1 VIKKLEEFAALN
13 KPMRSYI
20 GMGYYGTQLPNVI
33 KRCVLENPGWCA
45 HGLKVSSRRS
55 AMNRP

>member
-1 VIKKLEEFAALN
+1 MIKKLEEFAALN

-33 KRCVLENPGWCA
+33 KRCVLENPGWYA
-45 HGLKVSSRRS
+45 KAPEFSAAESR
-55 AMNRP
+55 